1 MSRYYSFRLFFYLLI
16 ALISSVGTYILIS
29 EKSYVGAAFVTGL
42 MVLCVVSIFNSINHV
57 NRKLTY
63 FFGSLENDDFTFISR
78 RERACLRSVC

>member
-42 MVLCVVSIFNSINHV
+42 MVLCVVSIFN
-57 NRKLTY
+57 
-63 FFGSLENDDFTFISR
+63 
-78 RERACLRSVC
+78 